1 MSNDITTTN
10 SKYIGELNLKT
21 GGTIR
26 IPIENG
32 SSENIDTE
40 KILRLIQNMV
50 NKIYTS
56 IDCNNWVYDDE
67 SQYYKNNIE
76 IELIKKSDTVFV
88 DINQDLEFE
97 DMESIINAFYD
108 IDKININNGS
118 IEIYSE
124 KIINIDIPV
133 SILIIRTYDEAN

>member
-1 MSNDITTTN
+1 MTNDITTSN

-26 IPIENG
+26 IPIENN
-32 SSENIDTE
+32 SSGNIDTE

-56 IDCNNWVYDDE
+56 IDCNNWIYDDE
-67 SQYYKNNIE
+67 SQYYKNNIQ

-97 DMESIINAFYD
+97 NMENIINAFYD
-108 IDKININNGS
+108 INKININNGS

-124 KIINIDIPV
+124 KNIDIDIPI
-133 SILIIRTYDEAN
+133 SILIIRTSDEAN